1 MKNAFSSN
9 LSNKELENWSAH
21 RDCGKMLQIININA
35 GLREVI
41 PKASRTTPVQTNQAL
56 NHPLHFSIMM
66 SPLNPKPWTETT

>member
-21 RDCGKMLQIININA
+21 GDCGKMLQIININA

-41 PKASRTTPVQTNQAL
+41 PKSRTTPVQTNQAL
-56 NHPLHFSIMM
+56 DH
-66 SPLNPKPWTETT
+66 